1 LSTLGPHVRK
11 THDLD
16 VLAGCV
22 QAEFRSMDH
31 LLTPVR
37 EWTAWSV
44 AYRYPGEAGPEPEPS
59 AEELTRALAL
69 IDALEAALRSLAPPS
84 QEDGAS

>member
-1 LSTLGPHVRK
+1 
-11 THDLD
+11 
-16 VLAGCV
+16 
-22 QAEFRSMDH
+22 MDH

-44 AYRYPGEAGPEPEPS
+44 TYRYPGEAGPEPEPS

-84 QEDGAS
+84 QEDGGS